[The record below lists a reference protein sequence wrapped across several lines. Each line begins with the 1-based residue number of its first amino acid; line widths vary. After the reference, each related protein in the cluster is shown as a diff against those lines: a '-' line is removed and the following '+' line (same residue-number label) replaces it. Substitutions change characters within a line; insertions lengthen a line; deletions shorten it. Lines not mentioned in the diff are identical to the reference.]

1 VALEVLLEVLVEV
14 LLEGKVDVR
23 GGALEV
29 MGTAEGVGLE
39 GYRRPSCF
47 HRSF

>member
-39 GYRRPSCF
+39 GAVETRRAAV
-47 HRSF
+47 SF